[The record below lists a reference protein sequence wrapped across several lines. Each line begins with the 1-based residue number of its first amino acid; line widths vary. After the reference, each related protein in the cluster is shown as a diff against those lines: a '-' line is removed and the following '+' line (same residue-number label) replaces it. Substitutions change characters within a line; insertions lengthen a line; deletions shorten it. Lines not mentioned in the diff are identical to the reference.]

1 MSPPAAGA
9 AEAATR
15 TGGGRPRGGLALVL
29 TEHMNGIID
38 GLFRVQ
44 AALVYTFLYLPI
56 VVVIIFAFNENRL
69 ATIWTG
75 FTTDWF
81 GVALNN
87 AVIVKSLG
95 NSAFVALFNAV
106 LATLFGTLAALGLQ
120 RVSKRVRLTY
130 DVLTYV
136 SIIVPEIVI
145 ALATLVFFA
154 TAFDIVNPILSD
166 LQGGGKGVFKLGF
179 GTYTII
185 AAHVLFNTSLV
196 LLLVRARLSGM
207 DRTLIEASQDL
218 FATAWQTFRQITFP
232 QLLPA
237 VVAGFLLAF
246 TFSFDDYV
254 ITNFVTGPGSTTL
267 PIYIFGQVKRG
278 VTPETNAVATMVLA
292 FTVGML
298 LIGQLLLTWQSRR
311 TGGRQTSMTAIVTE
325 R

>member
-1 MSPPAAGA
+1 MRAPAISTPGVAMPRAGRGRALIA
-9 AEAATR
+9 AER
-15 TGGGRPRGGLALVL
+15 
-29 TEHMNGIID
+29 MNGFID
-38 GLFRVQ
+38 GLFRTQ
-44 AALVYTFLYLPI
+44 AAMVYAFLYLPI
-56 VVVIIFAFNENRL
+56 VVVVVFAFNANRL

-75 FTTDWF
+75 FTTEWF
-81 GVALNN
+81 GIALND
-87 AVIVKSLG
+87 AVVTKSLG
-95 NSAFVALFNAV
+95 NSAVIAFSNAI
-106 LATLFGTLAALGLQ
+106 LATTFGTMAALGLQ
-120 RVSKRVRLTY
+120 RVGKRTRQGF
-130 DVLTYV
+130 DVLTYI

-154 TAFDIVNPILSD
+154 STFDIVNPVLSG
-166 LQGGGKGVFKLGF
+166 LQGGGKGGLRLGF
-179 GTYTII
+179 GQFTIV

-207 DRTLIEASQDL
+207 DRTLVEASQDL
-218 FATAWQTFRQITFP
+218 FATPWRTFRQITFP

-237 VVAGFLLAF
+237 IVAGFLLAF

-278 VTPETNAVATMVLA
+278 VSPETNAVATMVLA

-298 LIGQLLLTWQSRR
+298 LIGQAVLAWQGRR
-311 TGGRQTSMTAIVTE
+311 SGRRDGSMAAIVTE

>member
-1 MSPPAAGA
+1 MTAPAVGAGVA
-9 AEAATR
+9 APR
-15 TGGGRPRGGLALVL
+15 TGRGRALIDAERVNGL
-29 TEHMNGIID
+29 ID
-38 GLFRVQ
+38 GLFRVE
-44 AALVYTFLYLPI
+44 AVLVYTFLYLPI
-56 VVVIIFAFNENRL
+56 VIVVIFAFNANRL

-81 GVALNN
+81 GIALNDSV
-87 AVIVKSLG
+87 VIKSLG
-95 NSAFVALFNAV
+95 NSAVIALANAI
-106 LATLFGTLAALGLQ
+106 LATTFGTMAALGLQ
-120 RVSKRVRLTY
+120 RVSKRVRQGY

-154 TAFDIVNPILSD
+154 STFDVVNPILSE
-166 LQGGGKGVFKLGF
+166 LQGGAKGGFKLGF
-179 GTYTII
+179 GQFTVV

-207 DRTLIEASQDL
+207 DRTLVEASQDL
-218 FATAWQTFRQITFP
+218 FATPWRTFRQITFP

-237 VVAGFLLAF
+237 IVAGFLLAF

-254 ITNFVTGPGSTTL
+254 ITSFVTGPGSTTL

-278 VTPETNAVATMVLA
+278 VSPETNAVATMVLA
-292 FTVGML
+292 FTIGML
-298 LIGQLLLTWQSRR
+298 LVGQAVLSWQGRR
-311 TGGRQTSMTAIVTE
+311 TGRRGSMAAIVTE